1 MSAMISRP
9 IKEGFRGVGRHWGM
23 ALSSAIAVTITL
35 TIISIF
41 LIFSWHLR
49 TFTKSIEYS
58 MKISVLVDEEFES
71 AAEENRIRKEIEKI
85 EGVKDVTFSSK
96 EEEFKYYLEQY
107 DDPAM
112 REAMAP
118 FGEENPM
125 SDAYY
130 VEVYDGD
137 LIANI
142 SSEIRN
148 IEGVSKVD
156 YGGQTTVDMV
166 SAMETIRRVGAIFVA
181 ALSILAIF
189 LIQNTIKLTISARQD
204 EITIMRNVGA
214 TNGFIRAPFV
224 WEGMIIGFL
233 GAIIPIALTFWGYTA
248 IYERT
253 QGIVFSSL
261 FHLEKPMPFAAYVAG
276 ILAGVGIIVGYIGS
290 WLSVTKY
297 LRWKR

>member
-1 MSAMISRP
+1 MISRP

-41 LIFSWHLR
+41 LVFSWHLR
-49 TFTKSIEYS
+49 VFTKNIEYS
-58 MKISVLVDEEFES
+58 MKIAVIVDEKYENE
-71 AAEENRIRKEIEKI
+71 AAEEKIRSQIEQV
-85 EGVKDVTFSSK
+85 EGVKAVEFSSK
-96 EEEFKYYLEQY
+96 EAEFQYYLDQY
-107 DDPAM
+107 DDAAM
-112 REAMAP
+112 REVMAP
-118 FGEENPM
+118 FGDDNPM
-125 SDAYY
+125 NDAFY
-130 VEVYDGD
+130 VEVEDGD
-137 LIANI
+137 LIEVI
-142 SSEIRN
+142 SSQIREID
-148 IEGVSKVD
+148 GVEKVD
-156 YGGQTTVDMV
+156 YGGQTTVDVV
-166 SAMETIRRVGAIFVA
+166 SAMETIRRVGVIFVA

-233 GAIIPIALTFWGYTA
+233 GSLLPIALTIWGYMA
-248 IYERT
+248 LYQHT
-253 QGIVFSSL
+253 QGIVFSAL
-261 FHLEKPMPFAAYVAG
+261 FNLEKPIPFSLYISG
-276 ILAGVGIIVGYIGS
+276 ILALIGIVVGYIGS

>member
-1 MSAMISRP
+1 MISRP
-9 IKEGFRGVGRHWGM
+9 IKEGFRGVGRHWSM

-58 MKISVLVDEEFES
+58 MKIAVLIDEKHES
-71 AAEENRIRKEIEKI
+71 AVSEQKIKSEIEKI
-85 EGVKDVTFSSK
+85 QGIKSISYSSK
-96 EEEFKYYLEQY
+96 EDEFKYYLDQY
-107 DDPAM
+107 DDEAM
-112 REAMAP
+112 KEAMAP
-118 FGEENPM
+118 FGDDNPM
-125 SDAYY
+125 SDAFY
-130 VEVYDGD
+130 VEVEDGD
-137 LIANI
+137 LIETI
-142 SSEIRN
+142 SSQIRR
-148 IEGVSKVD
+148 IEGVEKVD

-166 SAMETIRRVGAIFVA
+166 DAMETIRRIGAIFVV

-204 EITIMRNVGA
+204 EIDIMRNVGA

-224 WEGMIIGFL
+224 WEGMIIGVL
-233 GAIIPIALTFWGYTA
+233 GAIIPIAITMWGYYA
-248 IYERT
+248 LFYRT
-253 QGIVFSSL
+253 QGVIFSSL
-261 FHLEKPMPFAAYVAG
+261 FNLEKPMPFSAYIAG
-276 ILAGVGIIVGYIGS
+276 ILALVGIAVGYIGS